1 MHLSFRTTQDTPHAK
16 SSRPNPPPSDKRLLM
31 TMRTFGRRALAL
43 LASCALVASMT
54 PVAAFAGGSEGDAQ
68 QQSTGV
74 QQSTTAASDAGKAAD
89 ANASVT
95 ARANV
100 ASSSDDEGSWG
111 DDDDDYWD
119 DDGSGDDDDSGDTS
133 GSGTTG
139 SSSSTPAAS
148 ATADAID
155 TVKIEPTSGPHNVG
169 DTLKAHAY
177 KAGASHYQTG
187 EEITDGVT
195 FTWRYSST
203 DPTGR
208 TITWN
213 DIVDA
218 TGKPVTG
225 STYTVTDDMA
235 GKWIAFTAKNAAGEK
250 KLGEWSAVGPF
261 KKAGIYDLYSAVLK
275 VNGVS
280 GYDASVGDTLSVEA
294 KDTDK
299 QLVPSDKL
307 TYKWEY
313 GDPKSGDFT
322 PIDGATSATYTIADE
337 YAGKYIRCTVN
348 GGADDK
354 SSRATNAVARGGSVK
369 VNSVSVAMDGSVVTS
384 STKAMP
390 GAALTATA
398 LDSNGKDISD
408 KVSWAWYASTAD
420 YASGVSEEDAIADAT
435 SPSFTVPQDASYLG
449 KHLYVS
455 ADGGYGK
462 TTQAAGVVGIAGAVD
477 LYDVT
482 VSSGANV
489 LHVGDTLHAT
499 VTKKGSSSWDHPA
512 VDATD
517 TVSYQWQYATS
528 STTADASFTDIAGA
542 TSPTYEVPS
551 TLADGTSLV
560 GAYLRVKA
568 TSNNTVVS
576 TSKPSYYGT
585 ESVNPVGPVMR
596 PGQYTLSL
604 VSISSSKQG
613 MQVGA
618 LLTPTAKVS
627 KSAYSEQDAPGDADL
642 SYTWYKAADGTDAYE
657 QITSGYDSKTGKL
670 ALTKDLIGYQLKVEA
685 SALDNTVSELAGTV
699 VGADEYNLL
708 RVTVTPASG
717 SLFTGD
723 SLSATVQAKRL
734 GDSTIGDDVT
744 DKVSLQ
750 WYTAPTADADES
762 TWTSIPGAT
771 TATLEVPSGAA
782 GSYLMVKATSGSSS
796 VSKSD
801 GRKVIAADSLQ
812 AAALKLAD
820 WRFTPKFGSDT
831 NANECAEAYL
841 AQLGFSG
848 IKVKTTSASLKG
860 AAGRTGTTG
869 GIETGDANNG
879 AITYF
884 FDDPSTKTGYTSY
897 STLRQLDVTFE
908 LERDGAT
915 QTATL
920 SHVPQLPWDL
930 DKVDALLAGMQD
942 KVSVGYASGDD
953 KDSVT
958 QNLTLPYQV
967 KVGSGYY
974 ATTFPVTWTS
984 SNEAVTVS
992 GYGWDD
998 YSGKVA
1004 RSAADTPVT
1013 LTARI
1018 SAKNLDSS
1026 DDSLQSRS
1034 CDVAFPLTVK
1044 GDPEKV
1050 AQEREKLATELD
1062 AAFTKEKLSYSSS
1075 GAPVGDGALTD
1086 DVQLPRTRDLG
1097 IDGKYYKVTYAAS
1110 NDSAVING
1118 YRANIY
1124 RPAVGAQEGST
1135 DITCTITSKDTPEIT
1150 ASKTLSFAIEPLD
1163 KADIDREAALMDAA
1177 VAGYW
1182 NGISNGQDS
1191 TDVTGSLHAFQ
1202 KATLGADGSVVW
1214 SYDSSSASAA
1224 GDGIVP
1230 ATIPGAD
1237 DMGVLGWN
1245 RFRSSKPD
1253 IIKHENLVFQGKPE
1267 FNTKVTVDSYL
1278 RSEKYGRYAER
1289 YPDDATFKKLAGTAV
1304 SATFTVMGT
1313 TGKDAPT
1320 VTATAS
1326 LVGIDTTGAPETWS
1340 SVRSY
1345 SLAPGSTAAD
1355 VTEELLTAS
1364 GLSADYANDAQ
1375 GFVLNSVTS
1384 PNGGRTLGADALTGK
1399 RWQLFV
1405 NGEASDRSADQVTL
1419 EQGDSIEWAYVADG
1433 ESAPSA
1439 TLEVSCAIYGPD
1451 ASGTSAAWAPQTTI
1465 SVAQGSTAADV
1476 TKALISKS
1484 GLNADYTDTAYGFY
1498 LSSITSPFDGS
1509 KLGWDESTGKF
1520 WQLFVNGKAANKMAD
1535 QIVLKAGD
1543 AVSWSYSKDGEGV
1556 PSVDPVVDPATD
1568 LPDYQAQWPQFGM
1581 GKKDGAVVTSQ
1592 DGTLTPTDAASAVWT
1607 FDPLSAGSTGS
1618 MATEGVSDP
1627 LIVNGDVYLIAGS
1640 KIYKVDTE
1648 TGKEKLSKP
1657 TGLSPAFYFC
1667 RPVYAN
1673 GMIFAAANDGRIAA
1687 FNANTL
1693 DLVWCTD
1700 ALPKNEAGQYQSLSS
1715 LSIVGDR
1722 LIACFTVVGAANVS
1736 KAGTM
1741 VCVDATPQRSGS
1753 SKQPVWTTTE
1763 TAGEGES
1770 SGYYWAA
1777 GAPSGGDLLI
1787 ADDTGNVKLIDS
1799 ETGAVKAQ
1807 LPIGTPSHSGV
1818 VALSDVDDSGNGTY
1832 LAVSRDDGTLHKV
1845 CRQQDS
1851 LSETGS
1857 VSFATTSTSTPAVY
1871 DGKAYVCGMD
1881 ADGYGTLS
1889 VVDLSTMTVL
1899 KTVRGGKGAAQSSP
1913 LVSAQADG
1921 VYAYFTCNNETG
1933 GVYAYKLGDD
1943 QAYQIFTPD
1952 ADNQNYCTAS
1962 LISDASGNLYYANDA
1977 RKLMKL
1983 NAQPGATLSFDTR
1996 GGESLAP
2003 VKVARGHV
2011 LSSVPQPTRAGYTF
2025 GGWYLDEACSQP
2037 WDASGPVEG
2046 PLTLYAKWSAD
2057 PQNGVAEKDG
2067 NASTGGASPMSIS
2080 GSGSAAEMF
2089 ISQAAQESAG
2099 QDSQATGAVASA
2111 QPAADS
2117 KKAADDSK
2125 QGGLP
2130 IWPLIGMAAAAA
2142 VLVLAALYYL
2152 KSRKEH

>member
-1 MHLSFRTTQDTPHAK
+1 MRPSFRTAQVKSHECGKRSSSYAGRRVLATPHA
-16 SSRPNPPPSDKRLLM
+16 
-31 TMRTFGRRALAL
+31 FGKRALAM
-43 LASCALVASMT
+43 LASCALVMSMT
-54 PVAAFAGGSEGDAQ
+54 PAAAFAEASEGDAQ
-68 QQSTGV
+68 QQSAGV
-74 QQSTTAASDAGKAAD
+74 QQSTTTASDAGEAAD

-100 ASSSDDEGSWG
+100 APTSDDEGSWS
-111 DDDDDYWD
+111 DDDDDYW
-119 DDGSGDDDDSGDTS
+119 DDDDSGDTS

-148 ATADAID
+148 TTADTID

-169 DTLKAHAY
+169 DVLKAHAY
-177 KAGASHYQTG
+177 KAGASSYQTG

-195 FTWRYSST
+195 FTWRYSSS
-203 DPTGR
+203 DPTYG

-218 TGKPVTG
+218 EGKPVVG

-250 KLGEWSAVGPF
+250 KLGDYSAVGPF
-261 KKAGIYDLYSAVLK
+261 KKAGTYDLYSAVLK

-280 GYDASVGDTLSVEA
+280 NYDASVGDTLSVEA
-294 KDTDK
+294 KDADK

-313 GDPKSGDFT
+313 GDSRRGDFT

-337 YAGKYIRCTVN
+337 YAGKHIRCTVN
-348 GGADDK
+348 GGMGDK
-354 SSRATNAVARGGSVK
+354 STRATNAVASAGAIK
-369 VNSVSVAMDGSVVTS
+369 VNSVSVAMDGAPVTS
-384 STKAMP
+384 STKATP
-390 GAALTATA
+390 GAALKATA

-420 YASGVSEEDAIADAT
+420 YASGVSETDAIADAT
-435 SPSFTVPQDASYLG
+435 SSSFTVPEDAAYLG

-477 LYDVT
+477 LYDVS
-482 VSSGANV
+482 VSNGANV
-489 LHVGDTLHAT
+489 LHVGDTLSAT
-499 VTKKGSSSWDHPA
+499 VTKKGSSSWNHPA

-528 STTADASFTDIAGA
+528 STTADADFTDIAGA
-542 TSPTYEVPS
+542 TSSTYEVPS

-585 ESVNPVGPVMR
+585 VSVNPVGPVMQ
-596 PGQYTLSL
+596 PGQYTLSS
-604 VSISSSKQG
+604 VSVASSKQG

-627 KSAYSEQDAPGDADL
+627 KTEYSEQDAPSDADL

-657 QITSGYDSKTGKL
+657 QIAGGYDSKTGKFT
-670 ALTKDLIGYQLKVEA
+670 LTKDLVGYKLKVEA
-685 SALDNTVSELAGTV
+685 CALDNTVSELVGTV

-708 RVTVTPASG
+708 RVTVDPATG

-723 SLSATVQAKRL
+723 ALSATVQAKRL

-744 DKVSLQ
+744 GKVSLQ
-750 WYTAPTADADES
+750 WYTAPAADADEAA
-762 TWTSIPGAT
+762 WTPIPGAT
-771 TATLEVPSGAA
+771 AATLEVPPSAA

-860 AAGRTGTTG
+860 VTGRTGTTG
-869 GIETGDANNG
+869 GIETGEANNG

-897 STLRQLDVTFE
+897 SMLRQLDVTFE
-908 LERDGAT
+908 LERDGET
-915 QTATL
+915 ETATL

-930 DKVDALLAGMQD
+930 NKVDALLAGMQG

-958 QNLTLPYQV
+958 QDLTLPYQV
-967 KVGSGYY
+967 KVGSGYF
-974 ATTFPVTWTS
+974 ATTLPVKWTS
-984 SNEAVTVS
+984 SNKAVTVS
-992 GYGWDD
+992 GNDWDD

-1013 LTARI
+1013 LTASI

-1026 DDSLQSRS
+1026 DDSLQNRS

-1050 AQEREKLATELD
+1050 AQEKEELATELD
-1062 AAFTKEKLSYSSS
+1062 SAFTKEKLSYSSS

-1097 IDGKYYKVTYAAS
+1097 IDGKYYKVTYTAS

-1124 RPAVGAQEGST
+1124 RPAAGAQEGST

-1150 ASKTLSFAIEPLD
+1150 ASKTLSFAVEPLD

-1182 NGISNGQDS
+1182 SGISNGQDPKN
-1191 TDVTGSLHAFQ
+1191 VTGSLHAFQ
-1202 KATLGADGSVVW
+1202 KATLAADGSVVW
-1214 SYDSSSASAA
+1214 SYDNSSASVA

-1245 RFRSSKPD
+1245 RFRSSNPD
-1253 IIKHENLVFQGKPE
+1253 IIKHENLVYQGKPE
-1267 FNTKVTVDSYL
+1267 YNTKVTVDSYL
-1278 RSEKYGRYAER
+1278 KSEKYGRYAER
-1289 YPDDATFKKLAGTAV
+1289 YPDDATFKKLAGTPV
-1304 SATFTVMGT
+1304 SATFTVLGT

-1320 VTATAS
+1320 VSATAS
-1326 LVGIDTTGAPETWS
+1326 LVGIDKTGAPETWS

-1355 VTEELLTAS
+1355 ATKAMLAAS
-1364 GLSADYANDAQ
+1364 GLSSDYSDDAS
-1375 GFVLNSVTS
+1375 GFILNAVTS
-1384 PNGGRTLGADALTGK
+1384 PSDGRTLGADALSGK
-1399 RWQLFV
+1399 HWQLFV
-1405 NGEASDRSADQVTL
+1405 NGKGSDKSADQVTL

-1433 ESAPSA
+1433 ESAPGA

-1451 ASGTSAAWAPQTTI
+1451 ASGASAAWAPRATL
-1465 SVAQGSTAADV
+1465 SVAQDSTAADV
-1476 TKALISKS
+1476 TKTILAKS
-1484 GLNADYTDTAYGFY
+1484 GLDADYTDTAYGFY
-1498 LSSITSPFDGS
+1498 LSSIASPFDGS
-1509 KLGWDESTGKF
+1509 KLGWDENTGKF
-1520 WQLFVNGKAANKMAD
+1520 WQLFVNGKAADKMAD

-1543 AVSWSYSKDGEGV
+1543 AIVWSYSKDGADV
-1556 PSVDPVVDPATD
+1556 PSVDPAVDPGTD
-1568 LPDYQAQWPQFGM
+1568 LPQYQAQWPQFGL
-1581 GKKDGAVVTSQ
+1581 GKKDGAVVTAR
-1592 DGTLTPTDAASAVWT
+1592 DGVLTPTDAASAAWS
-1607 FDPLSAGSTGS
+1607 FAPLSAGSMT
-1618 MATEGVSDP
+1618 TEGVSDP
-1627 LIVNGDVYLIAGS
+1627 LIVNGDVYLVVGGR
-1640 KIYKVDTE
+1640 IYKIDSE

-1687 FNANTL
+1687 FNANSL

-1700 ALPKNEAGQYQSLSS
+1700 ALPGNEAGQYQSLSS
-1715 LSIVGDR
+1715 LNIVGNR

-1736 KAGTM
+1736 KVGTM
-1741 VCVDATPQRSGS
+1741 VCVDATPQRSGT
-1753 SKQPVWTTTE
+1753 SKQVVWSTTE

-1770 SGYYWAA
+1770 SGYYWAS
-1777 GAPSGGDLLI
+1777 GAPSGDDLMI
-1787 ADDTGNVKLIDS
+1787 ADDTGNVKLVDS

-1845 CRQQDS
+1845 CRQDDT

-1857 VSFATTSTSTPAVY
+1857 VSFAATSTSTPAVY
-1871 DGKAYVCGMD
+1871 DGRAYVCGMD
-1881 ADGYGTLS
+1881 ADGYGTIS

-1899 KTVRGGKGAAQSSP
+1899 KSVRGGKGAAQSSP
-1913 LVSAQADG
+1913 LVSAQDGG

-1933 GVYAYKLGDD
+1933 GVYAYRLGDD

-1952 ADNQNYCTAS
+1952 AGDQNYCTAS
-1962 LISDASGNLYYANDA
+1962 LVSDATGNLYYANDS
-1977 RKLMKL
+1977 RKLIKL
-1983 NAQPGATLSFDTR
+1983 NAQPGVTLSFDT
-1996 GGESLAP
+1996 GGGDPLTP

-2011 LSSVPQPTRAGYTF
+2011 PSSLPQPTRAGYSF

-2037 WDASGPVEG
+2037 WDASSPVEG
-2046 PLTLYAKWSAD
+2046 PLTLHAKWSASAPGD
-2057 PQNGVAEKDG
+2057 ATEEGGGASSDG
-2067 NASTGGASPMSIS
+2067 ASSDGASPMSIT
-2080 GSGSAAEMF
+2080 GSGSTAEMF
-2089 ISQAAQESAG
+2089 ISQAAQESAA
-2099 QDSQATGAVASA
+2099 QDAQDAQAAGAVASA

-2117 KKAADDSK
+2117 KNAADDNK
-2125 QGGLP
+2125 QAALP
-2130 IWPLIGMAAAAA
+2130 IWPLVGMAVAAA
-2142 VLVLAALYYL
+2142 VLVLVVLYYL

>member
-1 MHLSFRTTQDTPHAK
+1 M
-16 SSRPNPPPSDKRLLM
+16 
-31 TMRTFGRRALAL
+31 
-43 LASCALVASMT
+43 LASCALVMSMT
-54 PVAAFAGGSEGDAQ
+54 PAAAFAEASEGDAQ
-68 QQSTGV
+68 QQSAGV
-74 QQSTTAASDAGKAAD
+74 QQSTTTASDAGEAAD

-100 ASSSDDEGSWG
+100 APTSDDEGSWS
-111 DDDDDYWD
+111 DDDDDYW
-119 DDGSGDDDDSGDTS
+119 DDDDSGDTS

-139 SSSSTPAAS
+139 PSSSTPAAS
-148 ATADAID
+148 TTADTID

-169 DTLKAHAY
+169 DALKAHAY
-177 KAGASHYQTG
+177 KAGASSYQTG

-203 DPTGR
+203 DPTGYG

-218 TGKPVTG
+218 EGKPVVG

-250 KLGEWSAVGPF
+250 KLGDYSAVGPF
-261 KKAGIYDLYSAVLK
+261 KKAGTYDLYSAVLK

-280 GYDASVGDTLSVEA
+280 GYDASVGDTLSVLA
-294 KDTDK
+294 KDTDE
-299 QLVPSDKL
+299 QVVPSDKL

-313 GDPKSGDFT
+313 GDSRRGDFT

-348 GGADDK
+348 GGMGDK
-354 SSRATNAVARGGSVK
+354 STRATNAVARAGSVK
-369 VNSVSVAMDGSVVTS
+369 VNSVSVAMDGAFVTS
-384 STKAMP
+384 STKATP
-390 GAALTATA
+390 GAALKATA

-420 YASGVSEEDAIADAT
+420 YASEVSETDAIADAT
-435 SPSFTVPQDASYLG
+435 SSSFTVPEDAAYLG

-482 VSSGANV
+482 VSNGANV
-489 LHVGDTLHAT
+489 LHVGDTLSAT
-499 VTKKGSSSWDHPA
+499 VTKKGSSSWNHPA

-528 STTADASFTDIAGA
+528 STTADADFTDIAGA
-542 TSPTYEVPS
+542 TSSTYEVPS

-585 ESVNPVGPVMR
+585 VSVNPVGPVMQ
-596 PGQYTLSL
+596 PGQYTLSS
-604 VSISSSKQG
+604 VSVASSKQG

-627 KSAYSEQDAPGDADL
+627 KTAYSEQDAPSDADL

-657 QITSGYDSKTGKL
+657 QIAGGYDSKTGKL
-670 ALTKDLIGYQLKVEA
+670 TLTKDLVGYKLKVEA
-685 SALDNTVSELAGTV
+685 CALDNTVSELVGTV

-708 RVTVTPASG
+708 RVTVDPATG

-723 SLSATVQAKRL
+723 ALSATVQAKRL

-750 WYTAPTADADES
+750 WYTAPAADADES
-762 TWTSIPGAT
+762 TWTPIPGAT
-771 TATLEVPSGAA
+771 AATLEVPSSAA

-796 VSKSD
+796 VFKSD

-848 IKVKTTSASLKG
+848 IKVKTTSASLKN
-860 AAGRTGTTG
+860 AVGRTGTTG
-869 GIETGDANNG
+869 GIETGEANNG

-908 LERDGAT
+908 LERDGET
-915 QTATL
+915 ETATL

-930 DKVDALLAGMQD
+930 DKVDALLAGMRD

-1013 LTARI
+1013 LTASI

-1026 DDSLQSRS
+1026 DDSLRNRS
-1034 CDVAFPLTVK
+1034 CDVTFPLTVK

-1050 AQEREKLATELD
+1050 AQEKEKLATELD

-1086 DVQLPRTRDLG
+1086 DVQLPRTGDLG
-1097 IDGKYYKVTYAAS
+1097 IDGKYYKVAYTAS

-1124 RPAVGAQEGST
+1124 RPAAGAQEGST

-1150 ASKTLSFAIEPLD
+1150 ASKTLSFAVEPLD

-1182 NGISNGQDS
+1182 SGISNGQDS
-1191 TDVTGSLHAFQ
+1191 ENVTGSLHAFQ
-1202 KATLGADGSVVW
+1202 KATLDAGGNVVW
-1214 SYDSSSASAA
+1214 SYDSASASAA

-1253 IIKHENLVFQGKPE
+1253 IIKHENLVYQGKPE
-1267 FNTKVTVDSYL
+1267 YNTKVTVDSYL
-1278 RSEKYGRYAER
+1278 KSEKYGRYAER
-1289 YPDDATFKKLAGTAV
+1289 YPDDATFKKLAGTPV
-1304 SATFTVMGT
+1304 SATFTVLGT

-1326 LVGIDTTGAPETWS
+1326 LVGIDKTGAPETWS

-1355 VTEELLTAS
+1355 ATKAMLAAS
-1364 GLSADYANDAQ
+1364 GLSSDYSDDAS
-1375 GFVLNSVTS
+1375 GFILNAVTS
-1384 PNGGRTLGADALTGK
+1384 PGDGRTLGADALSGK

-1405 NGEASDRSADQVTL
+1405 NGKRSDKSADQVTL

-1451 ASGTSAAWAPQTTI
+1451 ASGASAAWAPRATL
-1465 SVAQGSTAADV
+1465 SVAQDSTAADV
-1476 TKALISKS
+1476 TKTILAKS
-1484 GLNADYTDTAYGFY
+1484 GLDADYTDSAYGFY
-1498 LSSITSPFDGS
+1498 LSSIASPFDGS

-1520 WQLFVNGKAANKMAD
+1520 WQLFVNGKAADKMAD
-1535 QIVLKAGD
+1535 QVVLKAGD
-1543 AVSWSYSKDGEGV
+1543 AIAWLYSKDGADV
-1556 PSVDPVVDPATD
+1556 PSVDPAVDPGTD
-1568 LPDYQAQWPQFGM
+1568 LPQYQAQWPQFGL
-1581 GKKDGAVVTSQ
+1581 GKKDGAVVTAR
-1592 DGTLTPTDAASAVWT
+1592 DGVLTPTDAASAAWS
-1607 FDPLSAGSTGS
+1607 FAPLSAGSMT
-1618 MATEGVSDP
+1618 TEGVSDP
-1627 LIVNGDVYLIAGS
+1627 LIVNGDVYLVAGGR
-1640 KIYKVDTE
+1640 IYKIDSE

-1673 GMIFAAANDGRIAA
+1673 GMIFVAANDGRIAA
-1687 FNANTL
+1687 FNANSL

-1700 ALPKNEAGQYQSLSS
+1700 ALPRNEAGQYQSLSS
-1715 LSIVGDR
+1715 LNIVGNR

-1736 KAGTM
+1736 KVGTM
-1741 VCVDATPQRSGS
+1741 VCVDATPQRSGA
-1753 SKQPVWTTTE
+1753 SKQVVWSTTE

-1770 SGYYWAA
+1770 SGYYWAS
-1777 GAPSGGDLLI
+1777 GAPSGDDLMI
-1787 ADDTGNVKLIDS
+1787 ADDTGNVKLVNS

-1807 LPIGTPSHSGV
+1807 LPIGSPSHSGV

-1845 CRQQDS
+1845 CRQDDT

-1871 DGKAYVCGMD
+1871 DGRAYVCGMD
-1881 ADGYGTLS
+1881 ADGYGTIS

-1899 KTVRGGKGAAQSSP
+1899 KSVRGGKGAAQSSP
-1913 LVSAQADG
+1913 LVSAQDGG
-1921 VYAYFTCNNETG
+1921 VYAYFICNNETG
-1933 GVYAYKLGDD
+1933 GVYAYRLGDD

-1952 ADNQNYCTAS
+1952 AGDQNYCTAS
-1962 LISDASGNLYYANDA
+1962 LVSDATGNLYYANDS
-1977 RKLMKL
+1977 RKLIKL
-1983 NAQPGATLSFDTR
+1983 NAQPGVTLSFDT
-1996 GGESLAP
+1996 GGGDPLTP

-2011 LSSVPQPTRAGYTF
+2011 LSSLPQPTRAGYSF

-2037 WDASGPVEG
+2037 WDASSPVEG
-2046 PLTLYAKWSAD
+2046 PLTLHAKWSASAPGD
-2057 PQNGVAEKDG
+2057 VTEEGG
-2067 NASTGGASPMSIS
+2067 GASSNGASPMSIT
-2080 GSGSAAEMF
+2080 GSGSTAEMS

-2099 QDSQATGAVASA
+2099 QDSQATGAVAPA

-2117 KKAADDSK
+2117 KKTPDDNKQAA
-2125 QGGLP
+2125 LP
-2130 IWPLIGMAAAAA
+2130 IWPLVGMVAAAA
-2142 VLVLAALYYL
+2142 VLVLAALCYL
-2152 KSRKEH
+2152 KSRREH

>member
-1 MHLSFRTTQDTPHAK
+1 M
-16 SSRPNPPPSDKRLLM
+16 
-31 TMRTFGRRALAL
+31 
-43 LASCALVASMT
+43 LASCALVMSMT
-54 PVAAFAGGSEGDAQ
+54 PAAAFAEASEGDAQ
-68 QQSTGV
+68 QQSAGV
-74 QQSTTAASDAGKAAD
+74 QQSTTTASDAGEAAD

-100 ASSSDDEGSWG
+100 APSSDDEGSWS

-119 DDGSGDDDDSGDTS
+119 DDDSGET
-133 GSGTTG
+133 GGAGTTG

-148 ATADAID
+148 TTADTID

-169 DTLKAHAY
+169 DVLKAHAY
-177 KAGASHYQTG
+177 KAGASYYQTG

-203 DPTGR
+203 DPTGYG

-218 TGKPVTG
+218 EGKPVVG
-225 STYTVTDDMA
+225 SAYTVTDDMA

-250 KLGEWSAVGPF
+250 KLGDYSAVGPF
-261 KKAGIYDLYSAVLK
+261 KKAGTYDLYSAVLK
-275 VNGVS
+275 VNGDS
-280 GYDASVGDTLSVEA
+280 NYNAAVGDTLSVEA

-313 GDPKSGDFT
+313 GDSRRGDFT

-348 GGADDK
+348 GGMGDK
-354 SSRATNAVARGGSVK
+354 STRATYQIASEGAIK
-369 VNSVSVAMDGSVVTS
+369 VDSISVAMDGGIVTS
-384 STKAMP
+384 STKATP
-390 GAALTATA
+390 GAALKATA

-408 KVSWAWYASTAD
+408 KVSWAWYASTED
-420 YASGVSEEDAIADAT
+420 YASRVSEADAIADAT
-435 SPSFTVPQDASYLG
+435 SSSFTVPEDDAYLG

-477 LYDVT
+477 LYDVS
-482 VSSGANV
+482 VSNGANV

-528 STTADASFTDIAGA
+528 STTADANFTDIAGA

-560 GAYLRVKA
+560 GAYLRVKV

-585 ESVNPVGPVMR
+585 VSVSPVGPVMR
-596 PGQYTLSL
+596 PGQYTLSS
-604 VSISSSKQG
+604 VSVASSKQG

-627 KSAYSEQDAPGDADL
+627 KTEYSEQDAPGDADL

-657 QITSGYDSKTGKL
+657 QIAGGYDSKTGKL
-670 ALTKDLIGYQLKVEA
+670 TLTKDLVGYKLKVEA
-685 SALDNTVSELAGTV
+685 CALDNTVSELVGTV

-708 RVTVTPASG
+708 RVTVDPATG

-723 SLSATVQAKRL
+723 ALSATVQAKRL
-734 GDSTIGDDVT
+734 GGSTIGDDVT
-744 DKVSLQ
+744 GKVSLQ

-762 TWTSIPGAT
+762 TWTPIPGAT
-771 TATLEVPSGAA
+771 ATTLEVPSDAA
-782 GSYLMVKATSGSSS
+782 DSYLTVKATSGSSS
-796 VSKSD
+796 VFKSD

-848 IKVKTTSASLKG
+848 IKVRTTSASLKG
-860 AAGRTGTTG
+860 AAGRTGATG
-869 GIETGDANNG
+869 GIETGEANNG

-908 LERDGAT
+908 LERDGET
-915 QTATL
+915 RTATL

-1013 LTARI
+1013 LTASI

-1050 AQEREKLATELD
+1050 AQEKEKLATELD

-1097 IDGKYYKVTYAAS
+1097 IDGKYYKVAYTAS

-1191 TDVTGSLHAFQ
+1191 TDVSGSLHAFQ
-1202 KATLGADGSVVW
+1202 KATLAADGSVVW

-1245 RFRSSKPD
+1245 KFRSSKPD

-1278 RSEKYGRYAER
+1278 KSEKYGRYAER
-1289 YPDDATFKKLAGTAV
+1289 YPDDATFKKLAGTPV
-1304 SATFTVMGT
+1304 SATFTVLGT

-1326 LVGIDTTGAPETWS
+1326 LVGIDKAGAPETWS

-1355 VTEELLTAS
+1355 ATKAMLAAS
-1364 GLSADYANDAQ
+1364 GLSSDYSDDAS
-1375 GFVLNSVTS
+1375 GFILNAVTS
-1384 PNGGRTLGADALTGK
+1384 PGDGRTLGADALSGK
-1399 RWQLFV
+1399 HWQLFV
-1405 NGEASDRSADQVTL
+1405 NGKGSDKSADQVTL

-1433 ESAPSA
+1433 ESAPGA

-1451 ASGTSAAWAPQTTI
+1451 ASGASAAWAPRATL
-1465 SVAQGSTAADV
+1465 SVAQDSTAADV
-1476 TKALISKS
+1476 TKTILAKS

-1498 LSSITSPFDGS
+1498 LSSIASPFDGS

-1520 WQLFVNGKAANKMAD
+1520 WQMFVNGKAADKMAD

-1543 AVSWSYSKDGEGV
+1543 AVSWSYSKDGEDV
-1556 PSVDPVVDPATD
+1556 PNVDPAVDPGTD
-1568 LPDYQAQWPQFGM
+1568 LPQYQAQWPQFGL
-1581 GKKDGAVVTSQ
+1581 GKKDGAVVTAQ
-1592 DGTLTPTDAASAVWT
+1592 DGVLTPTDAASAAWS
-1607 FDPLSAGSTGS
+1607 FAPLSAGSMT
-1618 MATEGVSDP
+1618 TEGVSDP
-1627 LIVNGDVYLIAGS
+1627 LIVNGDVYLVAGGR
-1640 KIYKVDTE
+1640 IYKIDSE
-1648 TGKEKLSKP
+1648 TGEEKLSKP

-1687 FNANTL
+1687 FNANSL

-1715 LSIVGDR
+1715 LSIVGNR

-1736 KAGTM
+1736 KVGTM

-1753 SKQPVWTTTE
+1753 SKHAAWSTTE

-1770 SGYYWAA
+1770 SGYYWAS
-1777 GAPSGGDLLI
+1777 GAPSGDDLMI
-1787 ADDTGNVKLIDS
+1787 ADDTGNVKLVDS

-1845 CRQQDS
+1845 CRQDDT

-1857 VSFATTSTSTPAVY
+1857 VSFAATSTSTPAVY
-1871 DGKAYVCGMD
+1871 DGRAYVCGMD
-1881 ADGYGTLS
+1881 ADGYGTIS

-1899 KTVRGGKGAAQSSP
+1899 KSVRGGKGAAQSSP
-1913 LVSAQADG
+1913 LVSAQDGG

-1933 GVYAYKLGDD
+1933 GVYAYRLGDD

-1952 ADNQNYCTAS
+1952 AGDQNYCTAS
-1962 LISDASGNLYYANDA
+1962 LVSDATGNLYYANDS
-1977 RKLMKL
+1977 RKLIKL
-1983 NAQPGATLSFDTR
+1983 NAQPGVTLSFDT
-1996 GGESLAP
+1996 GGGDPLTP

-2011 LSSVPQPTRAGYTF
+2011 LSSLPQPTRAGYSF

-2037 WDASGPVEG
+2037 WDASSPVEG
-2046 PLTLYAKWSAD
+2046 PLTLHAKWSASASGGVTEEGGGASS
-2057 PQNGVAEKDG
+2057 NG
-2067 NASTGGASPMSIS
+2067 ASSDGASPMSIT
-2080 GSGSAAEMF
+2080 GSGSTAEMS
-2089 ISQAAQESAG
+2089 ISQAAQEPAAQDAQAAG
-2099 QDSQATGAVASA
+2099 AIASA

-2117 KKAADDSK
+2117 KKAPDDNK
-2125 QGGLP
+2125 QAALP
-2130 IWPLIGMAAAAA
+2130 IWPLVGMVAAAA
-2142 VLVLAALYYL
+2142 VLVLAALCYL

>member
-1 MHLSFRTTQDTPHAK
+1 M
-16 SSRPNPPPSDKRLLM
+16 
-31 TMRTFGRRALAL
+31 
-43 LASCALVASMT
+43 LASCALVMSMT
-54 PVAAFAGGSEGDAQ
+54 PAAAFAEASEGDAQ
-68 QQSTGV
+68 QQSAGV
-74 QQSTTAASDAGKAAD
+74 QQSTTTAPDAGEAAD

-100 ASSSDDEGSWG
+100 APTSDDEGSWS
-111 DDDDDYWD
+111 DDDDDYW
-119 DDGSGDDDDSGDTS
+119 DDDDSGDTS

-148 ATADAID
+148 TTADTID

-169 DTLKAHAY
+169 DVLKAHAY
-177 KAGASHYQTG
+177 KAGASSYQTG

-203 DPTGR
+203 DPTGYG

-218 TGKPVTG
+218 EGKPVVG

-250 KLGEWSAVGPF
+250 KLGDHSAVGPF
-261 KKAGIYDLYSAVLK
+261 KKAGTYDLYSAVLK

-280 GYDASVGDTLSVEA
+280 NYDASVGDTLSVEA

-313 GDPKSGDFT
+313 GDSRRGDFT

-348 GGADDK
+348 GGMGDK
-354 SSRATNAVARGGSVK
+354 STRATNAVARAGSVK
-369 VNSVSVAMDGSVVTS
+369 VNSVSVAMDGGIVTS
-384 STKAMP
+384 STKATP
-390 GAALTATA
+390 GAALKATA

-420 YASGVSEEDAIADAT
+420 YASGVSETDAIADAT
-435 SPSFTVPQDASYLG
+435 SSSFTVPEDAAYLG

-477 LYDVT
+477 LYDVS
-482 VSSGANV
+482 VSNGANV
-489 LHVGDTLHAT
+489 LHVGDTLSAT
-499 VTKKGSSSWDHPA
+499 VTKKGSSSWNHPA
-512 VDATD
+512 VDPTD

-542 TSPTYEVPS
+542 TSSTYEVPS

-596 PGQYTLSL
+596 PGQYTLSS
-604 VSISSSKQG
+604 VSVASSKQG

-627 KSAYSEQDAPGDADL
+627 KTAYSEQDAPSDADL

-657 QITSGYDSKTGKL
+657 QIVGGYDSKTGKL
-670 ALTKDLIGYQLKVEA
+670 TLTKDLVGYQLKVEA
-685 SALDNTVSELAGTV
+685 CALDNTVSELAGTV

-708 RVTVTPASG
+708 RVTVDPATG

-723 SLSATVQAKRL
+723 ALSATVQAKRL

-750 WYTAPTADADES
+750 WYTAPAADADEAA
-762 TWTSIPGAT
+762 WTPIPGAT
-771 TATLEVPSGAA
+771 AATLEVPSSAA

-812 AAALKLAD
+812 AAAVKLAD

-841 AQLGFSG
+841 AQLGFSD
-848 IKVKTTSASLKG
+848 IKVKTTSASLKN

-869 GIETGDANNG
+869 GIETGEANNG

-908 LERDGAT
+908 LERDGET
-915 QTATL
+915 ETATL

-930 DKVDALLAGMQD
+930 DKVDAMLAGMQD
-942 KVSVGYASGDD
+942 KVSVGYASGDS

-958 QNLTLPYQV
+958 QDLTLPYQV
-967 KVGSGYY
+967 KVGSGYF

-1004 RSAADTPVT
+1004 RFAADTPVT
-1013 LTARI
+1013 LTASI

-1026 DDSLQSRS
+1026 DDSLQNRS

-1050 AQEREKLATELD
+1050 AQEKEKLAAELD
-1062 AAFTKEKLSYSSS
+1062 SAFTKEKLSYSSS

-1097 IDGKYYKVTYAAS
+1097 IDGKYYKVTYTAS

-1124 RPAVGAQEGST
+1124 RPAVGTQEGST

-1191 TDVTGSLHAFQ
+1191 ENVTGSLHAFQ
-1202 KATLGADGSVVW
+1202 KATLAADGSVVW
-1214 SYDSSSASAA
+1214 SYDNSSASAA

-1245 RFRSSKPD
+1245 RFRSSNPD
-1253 IIKHENLVFQGKPE
+1253 IIKHENLVYQGKPE
-1267 FNTKVTVDSYL
+1267 YNTKVTVDSYL
-1278 RSEKYGRYAER
+1278 KSEKYGRYAER
-1289 YPDDATFKKLAGTAV
+1289 YPDDATFKKLAGTPV
-1304 SATFTVMGT
+1304 SATFTVLGT

-1326 LVGIDTTGAPETWS
+1326 LVGIDKTGAPETWS

-1355 VTEELLTAS
+1355 ATKAMLAAS
-1364 GLSADYANDAQ
+1364 GLSSDYSDDAS
-1375 GFVLNSVTS
+1375 GFILNAVTS
-1384 PNGGRTLGADALTGK
+1384 PSDGRTLGADALSGK
-1399 RWQLFV
+1399 HWQLFV
-1405 NGEASDRSADQVTL
+1405 NGKGSDKSADQVTL

-1433 ESAPSA
+1433 ESAPGA

-1451 ASGTSAAWAPQTTI
+1451 ASGASAAWAPRATL
-1465 SVAQGSTAADV
+1465 SVAQDSTAADV
-1476 TKALISKS
+1476 TKTILAKS

-1498 LSSITSPFDGS
+1498 LSSIASPFDGS

-1520 WQLFVNGKAANKMAD
+1520 WQLFVNGKAADKMAD

-1543 AVSWSYSKDGEGV
+1543 SIVWSYSKDGADV
-1556 PSVDPVVDPATD
+1556 PSVDPAVDPGTD
-1568 LPDYQAQWPQFGM
+1568 LPQYQAQWPQFGL
-1581 GKKDGAVVTSQ
+1581 GKKDGAVVTAQ
-1592 DGTLTPTDAASAVWT
+1592 DGVLTPTDAASAAWS
-1607 FDPLSAGSTGS
+1607 FAPLSAGSMT
-1618 MATEGVSDP
+1618 TEGVSDP
-1627 LIVNGDVYLIAGS
+1627 LIVNGDVYLVAGGR
-1640 KIYKVDTE
+1640 IYKIDSE

-1687 FNANTL
+1687 FNANSL

-1700 ALPKNEAGQYQSLSS
+1700 ALPGNEAGQYQSLSS
-1715 LSIVGDR
+1715 LNIVGNR

-1736 KAGTM
+1736 KVGTM
-1741 VCVDATPQRSGS
+1741 VCVDATPQRSGA
-1753 SKQPVWTTTE
+1753 SKQVVWSTTE

-1770 SGYYWAA
+1770 SGYYWAS
-1777 GAPSGGDLLI
+1777 GAPSGDDLMI
-1787 ADDTGNVKLIDS
+1787 ADDTGNVKLVDS

-1845 CRQQDS
+1845 CRQDDT

-1857 VSFATTSTSTPAVY
+1857 VSFAATSTSTPAVY
-1871 DGKAYVCGMD
+1871 DGRAYVCGMD
-1881 ADGYGTLS
+1881 ADGYGTIS

-1899 KTVRGGKGAAQSSP
+1899 KSVRGGKGAAQSSP
-1913 LVSAQADG
+1913 LVSAQDGG

-1933 GVYAYKLGDD
+1933 GVYAYRLGDD

-1952 ADNQNYCTAS
+1952 AGDQNYCTAS
-1962 LISDASGNLYYANDA
+1962 LVSDATGNLYYANDS
-1977 RKLMKL
+1977 RKLIKL
-1983 NAQPGATLSFDTR
+1983 NAQPGVTLSFDT
-1996 GGESLAP
+1996 GGGDPLTP

-2011 LSSVPQPTRAGYTF
+2011 LSSLPQPTRAGYSF

-2037 WDASGPVEG
+2037 WDASSPVEG
-2046 PLTLYAKWSAD
+2046 PLTLHAKWSASAPGD
-2057 PQNGVAEKDG
+2057 ATEEGGGASSNG
-2067 NASTGGASPMSIS
+2067 ASSDGASPMSIT
-2080 GSGSAAEMF
+2080 GSGSTAEMF
-2089 ISQAAQESAG
+2089 ISQAAQESAA
-2099 QDSQATGAVASA
+2099 QDAQAAGSSTAAA

-2117 KKAADDSK
+2117 KKAADDNK
-2125 QGGLP
+2125 QAALP
-2130 IWPLIGMAAAAA
+2130 IWPLVGMAVAAA
-2142 VLVLAALYYL
+2142 VLVLVVLYYL

>member
-1 MHLSFRTTQDTPHAK
+1 M
-16 SSRPNPPPSDKRLLM
+16 
-31 TMRTFGRRALAL
+31 
-43 LASCALVASMT
+43 LASCALVMSMT
-54 PVAAFAGGSEGDAQ
+54 PAAAFAEASEGDAQ
-68 QQSTGV
+68 QQSAGV
-74 QQSTTAASDAGKAAD
+74 QQSTTTASDAGEAAD

-100 ASSSDDEGSWG
+100 APTSDDEGSWS
-111 DDDDDYWD
+111 DDDDDYR
-119 DDGSGDDDDSGDTS
+119 DDDDSGET
-133 GSGTTG
+133 GGAGTTG

-148 ATADAID
+148 TTADTID

-169 DTLKAHAY
+169 DVLKAHAY
-177 KAGASHYQTG
+177 KAGASYYQTG

-203 DPTGR
+203 DPTGYG

-218 TGKPVTG
+218 EGKPVVG
-225 STYTVTDDMA
+225 SAYTVTDDMA

-250 KLGEWSAVGPF
+250 KLGDYSAVGPF
-261 KKAGIYDLYSAVLK
+261 KKAGTYDLYSAVLK

-280 GYDASVGDTLSVEA
+280 NYDASVGDTLSVEA

-313 GDPKSGDFT
+313 GDSRRGDFT

-348 GGADDK
+348 GGMGDK
-354 SSRATNAVARGGSVK
+354 STRATNAVARAGSVK
-369 VNSVSVAMDGSVVTS
+369 VNSVSVAMDGGIVTS
-384 STKAMP
+384 STKATP
-390 GAALTATA
+390 GAALKATA

-420 YASGVSEEDAIADAT
+420 YASGVSETDAIADAT
-435 SPSFTVPQDASYLG
+435 SSSFTVPEDAAYLG

-477 LYDVT
+477 LYDVS
-482 VSSGANV
+482 VSNGANV
-489 LHVGDTLHAT
+489 LHVGDTLSAT
-499 VTKKGSSSWDHPA
+499 VTKKGSSSWNHPA
-512 VDATD
+512 VDPTD

-528 STTADASFTDIAGA
+528 STTADADFTDIAGA

-596 PGQYTLSL
+596 PGQYTLSS
-604 VSISSSKQG
+604 VSVASSKQG

-627 KSAYSEQDAPGDADL
+627 KTEYSEQDAPGDADL

-657 QITSGYDSKTGKL
+657 QIVGGYDFKTGKL
-670 ALTKDLIGYQLKVEA
+670 TLTKDLVGYKLKVEA
-685 SALDNTVSELAGTV
+685 CALDNTVSELVGTV

-708 RVTVTPASG
+708 RVTVDPATG

-723 SLSATVQAKRL
+723 ALSATVQAKRL

-750 WYTAPTADADES
+750 WYTAPAADADEAA
-762 TWTSIPGAT
+762 WTPIPGAT
-771 TATLEVPSGAA
+771 AATLEVPSGAA

-812 AAALKLAD
+812 AAAVKLAD

-841 AQLGFSG
+841 SQLGFSG
-848 IKVKTTSASLKG
+848 IKVKTASASLKN

-869 GIETGDANNG
+869 GIETGEANNG

-884 FDDPSTKTGYTSY
+884 FDDPSTKTGYTSC

-908 LERDGAT
+908 LERDGKT

-930 DKVDALLAGMQD
+930 DKVDAMLAGMQD
-942 KVSVGYASGDD
+942 KVSVGYASGDS

-958 QNLTLPYQV
+958 QDLTLPYQV
-967 KVGSGYY
+967 KVGSGYF

-1013 LTARI
+1013 LTASI

-1026 DDSLQSRS
+1026 DDSLQNRS

-1050 AQEREKLATELD
+1050 AQEKEKLATELD
-1062 AAFTKEKLSYSSS
+1062 AAFTKEKLSYFSS
-1075 GAPVGDGALTD
+1075 GSPIGDGALTD

-1097 IDGKYYKVTYAAS
+1097 IDGKYYKVTYTSS
-1110 NDSAVING
+1110 NDSVVING
-1118 YRANIY
+1118 YKANVY
-1124 RPAVGAQEGST
+1124 RPAAGAQEGST

-1150 ASKTLSFAIEPLD
+1150 ASKTLSFAVEPLD

-1182 NGISNGQDS
+1182 NGISNGQDPEN
-1191 TDVTGSLHAFQ
+1191 VTGSLHAFQ
-1202 KATLGADGSVVW
+1202 KATFDADGNVVW
-1214 SYDSSSASAA
+1214 SYDSASASAA

-1253 IIKHENLVFQGKPE
+1253 IIKHENLVYQGKPE
-1267 FNTKVTVDSYL
+1267 YNTKVTVDSYL
-1278 RSEKYGRYAER
+1278 KSEKYGRYAER
-1289 YPDDATFKKLAGTAV
+1289 YPDDATFKKLAGTPV
-1304 SATFTVMGT
+1304 SATFTVLGT

-1326 LVGIDTTGAPETWS
+1326 LVGIDKTGAPETWS

-1355 VTEELLTAS
+1355 ATKAMLAAS
-1364 GLSADYANDAQ
+1364 GLSSDYSDDAS
-1375 GFVLNSVTS
+1375 GFTLNAVTS
-1384 PNGGRTLGADALTGK
+1384 PGDGRTLGADALSGK
-1399 RWQLFV
+1399 HWQLFV
-1405 NGEASDRSADQVTL
+1405 NGKGSDKSADQVTL

-1433 ESAPSA
+1433 ESAPGA

-1451 ASGTSAAWAPQTTI
+1451 ASGASAAWAPRATL
-1465 SVAQGSTAADV
+1465 SVAQDSTAADV
-1476 TKALISKS
+1476 TKTILAKS

-1498 LSSITSPFDGS
+1498 LSSIASPFDGS

-1520 WQLFVNGKAANKMAD
+1520 WQLFVNGKAADKMAD

-1543 AVSWSYSKDGEGV
+1543 AIVWSYSKDGADV
-1556 PSVDPVVDPATD
+1556 PSVDPAVDPGTD
-1568 LPDYQAQWPQFGM
+1568 LPQYQAQWPQFGL
-1581 GKKDGAVVTSQ
+1581 GKKDGAVVTAR
-1592 DGTLTPTDAASAVWT
+1592 DGVLTPTDAASAAWS
-1607 FDPLSAGSTGS
+1607 FAPLSAGSMT
-1618 MATEGVSDP
+1618 TEGVSDP
-1627 LIVNGDVYLIAGS
+1627 LIVNGDVYLVAGGR
-1640 KIYKVDTE
+1640 IYKIDSE

-1687 FNANTL
+1687 FNANSL

-1700 ALPKNEAGQYQSLSS
+1700 ALPGNEAGQYQSLSS
-1715 LSIVGDR
+1715 LNIVGNR

-1736 KAGTM
+1736 KVGTM
-1741 VCVDATPQRSGS
+1741 VCVDATPQRSGA
-1753 SKQPVWTTTE
+1753 SKQVVWSTTE

-1770 SGYYWAA
+1770 SGYYWAS
-1777 GAPSGGDLLI
+1777 GAPSGDDLMI
-1787 ADDTGNVKLIDS
+1787 ADDTGNVKLVDS

-1845 CRQQDS
+1845 CRQDDT

-1857 VSFATTSTSTPAVY
+1857 VSFAATSTSTPAVY
-1871 DGKAYVCGMD
+1871 DGRAYVCGMD
-1881 ADGYGTLS
+1881 ADGYGTIS

-1899 KTVRGGKGAAQSSP
+1899 KSVRGGKGAAQSSP
-1913 LVSAQADG
+1913 LVSAQDGG

-1933 GVYAYKLGDD
+1933 GVYAYRLGDD

-1952 ADNQNYCTAS
+1952 AGDQNYCTAS
-1962 LISDASGNLYYANDA
+1962 LVSDATGDLYYANDS
-1977 RKLMKL
+1977 RKLIKL
-1983 NAQPGATLSFDTR
+1983 NAQPGVTLSFDT
-1996 GGESLAP
+1996 GGGDPLTP

-2011 LSSVPQPTRAGYTF
+2011 LSSLPQPTRAGYSF

-2037 WDASGPVEG
+2037 WDASSPVEG
-2046 PLTLYAKWSAD
+2046 PLTLHAKWSASAPGD
-2057 PQNGVAEKDG
+2057 ATEEGGGASSNGASSDG
-2067 NASTGGASPMSIS
+2067 ASSDGASPMSIT
-2080 GSGSAAEMF
+2080 GSGSTAEMF
-2089 ISQAAQESAG
+2089 ISQAAQESAA
-2099 QDSQATGAVASA
+2099 QDAQAAGSSTAAA

-2117 KKAADDSK
+2117 KKAADDNK
-2125 QGGLP
+2125 QAALP
-2130 IWPLIGMAAAAA
+2130 IWPLVGMAVAAA
-2142 VLVLAALYYL
+2142 VLVLVVLCYL